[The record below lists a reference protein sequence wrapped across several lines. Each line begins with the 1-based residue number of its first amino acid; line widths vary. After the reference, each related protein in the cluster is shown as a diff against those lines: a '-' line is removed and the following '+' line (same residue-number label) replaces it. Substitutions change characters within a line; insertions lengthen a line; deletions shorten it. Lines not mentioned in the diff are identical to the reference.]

1 MTLACEKDVRLL
13 TEFLLMKMTLLE
25 NQPHFRSACC
35 TVIVPSD
42 ENESFG
48 SIMYIASVSM

>member
-1 MTLACEKDVRLL
+1 MLDMFKVVIMMTLACEKDRLL

-35 TVIVPSD
+35 ADNSAMKKNHLAV
-42 ENESFG
+42 
-48 SIMYIASVSM
+48 